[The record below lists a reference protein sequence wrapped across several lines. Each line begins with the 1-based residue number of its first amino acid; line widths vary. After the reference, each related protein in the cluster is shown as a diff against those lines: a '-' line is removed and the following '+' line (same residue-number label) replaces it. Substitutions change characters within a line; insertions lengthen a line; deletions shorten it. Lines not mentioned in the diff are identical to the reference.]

1 MKQAIDETYNG
12 WKNYETWNVALWIGN
27 DEGLYSMA
35 KTCRHSLS
43 PYHSFADSLRDFAD
57 PKDHTIHQIA
67 FETPDNVAWND
78 SGLDIE
84 ALNEMIKDL

>member
-12 WKNYETWNVALWIGN
+12 WKNYETWNVALWIEN
-27 DEGLYSMA
+27 DEGLYSIA
-35 KTCRHSLS
+35 KSFRREFS
-43 PYHSFADSLRDFAD
+43 PYHTFVRSLKELAN

-78 SGLDIE
+78 SSLDIE
-84 ALNEMIKDL
+84 ALNEMIGEL